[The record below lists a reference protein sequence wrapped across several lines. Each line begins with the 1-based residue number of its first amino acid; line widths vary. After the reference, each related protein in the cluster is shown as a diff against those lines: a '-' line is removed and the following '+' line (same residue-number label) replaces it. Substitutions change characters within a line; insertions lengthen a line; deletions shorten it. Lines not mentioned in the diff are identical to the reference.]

1 MEVAPLRTLLQNGS
15 STCLLSNNSL
25 SENSATS
32 GCFEDPAFF
41 AYLLFDLASFSF
53 FMELLGVTTVPA
65 VQRISDLYP
74 QYVKHDL
81 KKTTKSPDFRLRKSG
96 EEIVFTGRPKINSHS
111 QIFRYGRSI
120 FCLPHRPKF
129 SDFFDLCLHWVSIVR
144 GPDHQR
150 SCIQ

>member
-1 MEVAPLRTLLQNGS
+1 MPFEQKFSFR
-15 STCLLSNNSL
+15 NSV
-25 SENSATS
+25 TS

-81 KKTTKSPDFRLRKSG
+81 NKTKSPDHGLRKPG
-96 EEIVFTGRPKINSHS
+96 EVIVFTGRTKINSHS
-111 QIFRYGRSI
+111 QIFRYGQSI
-120 FCLPHRPKF
+120 FYLSHRPKF
-129 SDFFDLCLHWVSIVR
+129 SDFFDLCLNWVSTVY
-144 GPDHQR
+144 
-150 SCIQ
+150 IQLVNRPHFGT